1 MYALQMQ
8 KTIQTHGLGEAT
20 LVSSNSTEENEND
33 NTIETNG
40 ETAEENQTEF
50 FLESKMKR
58 NNTYSENLEIYEDIL
73 ANNNI
78 SNDQKTI
85 AQNEISTI
93 VNEKKSIDSAESL
106 IKIKGFEDVVIFKNN
121 NGISV
126 IVKSDVLKPEQ
137 VAQIQNIVEKEFE
150 VEGKN
155 ITITNK

>member
-1 MYALQMQ
+1 MHVQQTQ
-8 KTIQTHGLGEAT
+8 KITQIHGLGEAT
-20 LVSSNSTEENEND
+20 LVSSNNTENIVESQESEENEKQ
-33 NTIETNG
+33 
-40 ETAEENQTEF
+40 EEPKEEF

-58 NNTYSENLEIYEDIL
+58 NNTYSENIETYEKIL
-73 ANNNI
+73 SNSSI

-85 AQNEISTI
+85 AQNEISEL

-121 NGISV
+121 TGISV

-137 VAQIQNIVEKEFE
+137 VAQIQNIVEKEFNIE
-150 VEGKN
+150 SKN